1 VTGNVSR
8 NESAYGRRI
17 VRPLASTFCAV
28 LALASSALAAAPG
41 DRDRGFGVAG
51 RVTTD
56 FGGSERASA
65 VALQSDRKIVV
76 VGAST
81 SPSPVP
87 ADDFFIAR
95 YTQTGAPDS
104 GFGSGGKV
112 RTDFGGSFE
121 RAWAALVQADGKIVV
136 AGDGSAAGSQTLD
149 FVLARYNGDGTLDGG
164 FGTGGKVVTTF
175 EPDSLDTGQAA
186 VLQPDGK
193 IVVAG
198 RTRKIGVGGS
208 LALARYLPDGRLDA
222 SFGGDGLVVTQV
234 TPTMIPA
241 ALALQPDGK
250 LISGGWNGQTSV
262 IVRHNSDGSLD
273 LSFDGDGVLIGA
285 AGLSIARDVALQ
297 PDGRILVADGSV
309 VRLNTDGSLDST
321 FGTGGTARPAM
332 VDAEALA
339 VQADGEILVSGTF
352 YTATDGD
359 FAVARLT
366 STGQPDPRFRR
377 GGANTVDIGSRS
389 QDEVTDAV
397 LQPDGKLVVSG
408 ATRPTPGSGDWDF
421 AVARYTV
428 VVPCVVPN
436 VKGKTLAAARAAL
449 VRSRCTLGTVRRAR
463 STTVKKGRVISQRP
477 RPGARVKELA
487 KVSVVVS
494 RGKRRQNAS

>member
-1 VTGNVSR
+1 VT
-8 NESAYGRRI
+8 A
-17 VRPLASTFCAV
+17 
-28 LALASSALAAAPG
+28 
-41 DRDRGFGVAG
+41 
-51 RVTTD
+51 D

-76 VGAST
+76 AGAST

-87 ADDFFIAR
+87 ADDFFVAR
-95 YTQTGAPDS
+95 YTTTGAPDS
-104 GFGSGGKV
+104 AFGSGGKV

-121 RAWAALVQADGKIVV
+121 RAWAVLVQADGKIVEV
-136 AGDGSAAGSQTLD
+136 GDGSAAGPQTLD
-149 FVLARYNGDGTLDGG
+149 FVLARYNGDGSLDGG
-164 FGTGGKVVTTF
+164 FGPGGKVVTTF

-198 RTRKIGVGGS
+198 RTRKLGVSGS
-208 LALARYLPDGRLDA
+208 LGLARYLPDGRLDA
-222 SFGGDGLVVTQV
+222 SFGGDGLVVTPV
-234 TPTMIPA
+234 TPTMVPA
-241 ALALQPDGK
+241 ALALQPDGN
-250 LISGGWNGQTSV
+250 LISAGWNGQTSV
-262 IVRHNSDGSLD
+262 VVRHNPDGTLD
-273 LSFDGDGVLIGA
+273 SSFDGDGVLIGGL
-285 AGLSIARDVALQ
+285 GLSIASDVALQ
-297 PDGRILVADGSV
+297 RDRRILVADGSV
-309 VRLNTDGSLDST
+309 VRLNADGSLDST
-321 FGTGGTARPAM
+321 FGAGGTARPAM

-339 VQADGEILVSGTF
+339 VQADGKIVVSGTF

-366 STGQPDPRFRR
+366 NAGQPDPTFRR

-428 VVPCVVPN
+428 VVPCLVPN
-436 VKGKTLAAARAAL
+436 VRGRTLAAARAAL
-449 VRSRCTLGTVRRAR
+449 VRSRCALGRVRHAH
-463 STTVKKGRVISQRP
+463 SAVMKGRVISQRP
-477 RPGARVKELA
+477 RPGARLKEFA
-487 KVSVVVS
+487 KVSVVS
-494 RGKRRQNAS
+494 RGTRRQNTSSPTMSTAATSSTCRRRNSTPSASASASRPG